1 MGGWITVLWV
11 MAALAAIAATVLFCI
26 FLMPEKKAKKLPKFL
41 RVIRDVL
48 NMKELYLE
56 KVLRVLYVCTT
67 LFCIIAGGLMFFF
80 GFGRDYWSGGV
91 QWYGG
96 YGLLLMIGGP
106 IALRLVF
113 EGLMMFIL
121 LVKNTMQIN
130 NKLKAQEA
138 PVEEKAE
145 EPVQEKP
152 EVVIVHTTE

>member
-1 MGGWITVLWV
+1 MSGWITVLWV
-11 MAALAAIAATVLFCI
+11 MAAMAAIAATVLFCI
-26 FLMPEKKAKKLPKFL
+26 FLMPEKKAAKLPKFL

-56 KVLRVLYVCTT
+56 KVLRVLYVFTT
-67 LFCIIAGGLMFFF
+67 LFCIIAGALMFFF
-80 GFGRDYWSGGV
+80 GFGRNYWSGGV
-91 QWYGG
+91 QWYGH
-96 YGLLLMIGGP
+96 YGLLIMIGGP

-130 NKLKAQEA
+130 NKLKAQEV

-152 EVVIVHTTE
+152 DVVIVHTPE